1 MGKKIGHRKE
11 ESKNQKQREMG
22 IHGILACIQVL
33 SCGVLSFL
41 FMFMFMFMFIY
52 IHIYVVHIHIHNKYK
67 KYKKVDYLT
76 FPSV

>member
-41 FMFMFMFMFIY
+41 FMFMFIY
-52 IHIYVVHIHIHNKYK
+52 IHIYVVHIHIHNKNK
-67 KYKKVDYLT
+67 KIKKVDYLT

>member
-11 ESKNQKQREMG
+11 ESKNQKQRERG

-41 FMFMFMFMFIY
+41 FMFIY
-52 IHIYVVHIHIHNKYK
+52 IHIYVVHMHIHIHNKYK